1 MISYDITYNIIRM
14 ISQEISYVISH
25 PYDITYDITSLKLAQ
40 APGLP
45 SQNEL
50 LADSDHLAYRPCH
63 RRDDTAGT
71 PELIYRC
78 YHRRAAS
85 LLVMITGRAQQP
97 EDGPRRRRRRRSRD
111 SNESVAGRAEQ
122 LADVGQSYAD

>member
-1 MISYDITYNIIRM
+1 M
-14 ISQEISYVISH
+14 ISQEISHVMSH

-78 YHRRAAS
+78 YRLLAAPLS
-85 LLVMITGRAQQP
+85 VTTTGRVEQP
-97 EDGPRRRRRRRSRD
+97 VDGLRSRRRRDPRD
-111 SNESVAGRAEQ
+111 SQESAVGRMDQ
-122 LADVGQSYAD
+122 LVDVGRSDPLQAE